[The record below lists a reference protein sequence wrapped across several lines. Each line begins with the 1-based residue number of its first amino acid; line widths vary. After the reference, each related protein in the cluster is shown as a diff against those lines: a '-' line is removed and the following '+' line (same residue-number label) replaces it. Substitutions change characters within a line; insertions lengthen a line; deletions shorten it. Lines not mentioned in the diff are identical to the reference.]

1 LEVKPT
7 SLEQRV
13 QGRNR
18 RERRKKIGEGAAPEE
33 RTNVKGRLR
42 GRLEN
47 FTGVSGDSFD

>member
-18 RERRKKIGEGAAPEE
+18 RERRKKIGEGAASEE
-33 RTNVKGRLR
+33 RNVKGKLK

-47 FTGVSGDSFD
+47 FTGVSGDPFD